1 MSPSEGARGAEL
13 PEGRVAQLTSH
24 ARPAQAIRGA
34 SAVTRGPGSVC
45 VSAHTCA
52 HGPGPP
58 SGTADHVTPAVNR
71 RGGPGPCH
79 GPCLGA
85 LRPTARGDPCVLWR
99 LNILHLDHEASAQRG
114 QEAASE
120 GTPTCRAMVGGPKVR
135 RPGRWMQ
142 TGTQRGARSQ
152 EERRLTT
159 GAPHATA
166 STERPQLPG
175 AETRGL

>member
-1 MSPSEGARGAEL
+1 METPRVSHRGFLTRAALTWRSVLGDGGGQGPRTALLDARL
-13 PEGRVAQLTSH
+13 PEPQAGTS
-24 ARPAQAIRGA
+24 GL
-34 SAVTRGPGSVC
+34 
-45 VSAHTCA
+45 
-52 HGPGPP
+52 
-58 SGTADHVTPAVNR
+58 AVNR

-135 RPGRWMQ
+135 RPGRWMK